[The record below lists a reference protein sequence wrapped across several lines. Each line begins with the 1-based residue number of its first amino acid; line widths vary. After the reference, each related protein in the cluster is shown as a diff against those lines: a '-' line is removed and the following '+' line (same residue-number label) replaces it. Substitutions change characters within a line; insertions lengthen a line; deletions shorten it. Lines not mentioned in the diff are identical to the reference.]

1 MIYYSA
7 LEACR
12 DLEIYGVKVLI
23 STAVGAVVGE
33 GVVELHHEV
42 FAKVVI
48 GRYAPI
54 GSETFP

>member
-1 MIYYSA
+1 M
-7 LEACR
+7 
-12 DLEIYGVKVLI
+12 EIYGVKVLI
-23 STAVGAVVGE
+23 CSAGGAVVGE